1 MLIIIFI
8 LNFRKSF
15 NKLSAL
21 ILAGLILSWA
31 GDVTLDFSFIPGL
44 ACFLLA
50 QIMYL
55 TAFFMIPGE
64 NVISRSGLFLLI
76 PIILFGAGLV
86 YYLYDDLGE
95 MKLPVII
102 YAFVI
107 LTMLAAALN
116 RFRKVN
122 IISFRLVFIGAL
134 LFVISDSAIAVNKF
148 SHPIRTSTL
157 IIMSTYITAQFLITL
172 GFIRQYKEKIV

>member
-1 MLIIIFI
+1 MKTKLLSVIYFLIGVFYIVLHDHSSFLTGLIIKGLIIPMLIIIFI

-55 TAFFMIPGE
+55 TEP
-64 NVISRSGLFLLI
+64 
-76 PIILFGAGLV
+76 
-86 YYLYDDLGE
+86 
-95 MKLPVII
+95 
-102 YAFVI
+102 
-107 LTMLAAALN
+107 TW
-116 RFRKVN
+116 
-122 IISFRLVFIGAL
+122 
-134 LFVISDSAIAVNKF
+134 
-148 SHPIRTSTL
+148 
-157 IIMSTYITAQFLITL
+157 
-172 GFIRQYKEKIV
+172 